1 MFTECPECSTAFRV
15 TPQVLKQAG
24 GRVRCGGCGN
34 AFSAID
40 HLSEEP
46 PVADDKNDGRPT
58 DDKFAETSRQLL
70 KTLDELAGPDE
81 VRIEDTGFEWRVLEA
96 NEDITETPPA
106 PNSQESLDLDDPEQ
120 DPQEEQRYDDN
131 TPLPDEFGD
140 EEEYQYTPPVPK
152 RRADDYDDTD
162 TTEFDEKQTDL
173 ALSEPEDWT
182 DLLDEVVDEGAAA
195 GNIPLEV
202 EEELAAIHSELSAK
216 EVPTAVEI
224 EDDSVPA
231 DIDSQF
237 EMQAEAMGIDI
248 SGIHETAKEQSGK
261 GEAKQEEAP
270 VDDAEEND
278 LTDEVPLL
286 DEDKEEIAADSEI
299 EPEDEVI
306 AAEADTDQQDKD
318 VAAEDKIDQLDGE
331 TAANASTEDDEAEQ
345 EHSGEDVEP
354 AEEILAAVESAEEL
368 ESTGEFEA
376 KIEMAAKAL
385 VGEDESEEDDGKAG
399 SKDEM
404 TINDVIELSLEEDD
418 ESEIEADAESHEALG
433 NAEDEPELD
442 EIIISTTVSL
452 LDKDE
457 DTVGKG
463 EKIDFAATLI
473 GMDDPSKLF
482 DEESGEVETIIM
494 EGEFIHDSKE
504 TARLHAEAEAKK
516 RFKDAN
522 SLVDTY
528 AANRGMRGGRRR
540 TDPAGY
546 GVIAGTI
553 LLALLLGGQLIHA
566 YRETLSTYG
575 LFNQTIG
582 PVYRML
588 GNPVTPE
595 WDIKGWQFE
604 ATNGSVAE
612 ENEVL
617 TIVSR
622 IGNQSQQALPY
633 PLVHVSLT
641 DRYEEIIG
649 SRVLEPNEYLAGD
662 LDPSKPV
669 AFGEN
674 FTAVITIDEPSA
686 EATGFKLN
694 VCYRVSPTRVRCAIE
709 DFKN

>member
-40 HLSEEP
+40 HLTEEP
-46 PVADDKNDGRPT
+46 PGANNNINNPAGDDLQT
-58 DDKFAETSRQLL
+58 EDKFAQTSRQLL
-70 KTLDELAGPDE
+70 ETLDELAGPDE
-81 VRIEDTGFEWRVLEA
+81 VRIEDTGIEWRVLEGDEA
-96 NEDITETPPA
+96 KIDQQEKDVAADAAPTGGTSEDVEPA
-106 PNSQESLDLDDPEQ
+106 DAEASQESLDLDEPEQ
-120 DPQEEQRYDDN
+120 EPQEERRYDDN
-131 TPLPDEFGD
+131 TPLPDEFDD
-140 EEEYQYTPPVPK
+140 EEEYQYTPPEPK
-152 RRADDYDDTD
+152 RRAGDHDNTD
-162 TTEFDEKQTDL
+162 TTEFDEKQADL

-182 DLLDEVVDEGAAA
+182 DLLDEVVDEGAATGA
-195 GNIPLEV
+195 IPLEV

-216 EVPTAVEI
+216 EAPAAI
-224 EDDSVPA
+224 EPEEDPVPA

-248 SGIHETAKEQSGK
+248 SGIHETKKDWSDDNNAE
-261 GEAKQEEAP
+261 
-270 VDDAEEND
+270 DDATLGDDLDEND

-286 DEDKEEIAADSEI
+286 DEEEEVSVEAEIADEADGIAADAEI
-299 EPEDEVI
+299 DREDSAEDYEAIEKEV
-306 AAEADTDQQDKD
+306 AEAD
-318 VAAEDKIDQLDGE
+318 
-331 TAANASTEDDEAEQ
+331 
-345 EHSGEDVEP
+345 
-354 AEEILAAVESAEEL
+354 L

-376 KIEMAAKAL
+376 KIDIAAKAL
-385 VGEDESEEDDGKAG
+385 EGEEVEEEIAAHAEDK
-399 SKDEM
+399 SEM
-404 TINDVIELSLEEDD
+404 TLDEVFELSLEDVEEFAAAADIDEDDKDVADEIVPADAAESESEDD
-418 ESEIEADAESHEALG
+418 EIDITATGS
-433 NAEDEPELD
+433 
-442 EIIISTTVSL
+442 V
-452 LDKDE
+452 LDKDDE
-457 DTVGKG
+457 ATGKDQ
-463 EKIDFAATLI
+463 KMDFAATLV
-473 GMDDPSKLF
+473 GMDDPSQLF
-482 DEESGEVETIIM
+482 DEDSDQVETIIM

-504 TARLHAEAEAKK
+504 TARLHAEKEAQK
-516 RFKDAN
+516 RFQDAS

-528 AANRGMRGGRRR
+528 AANRGVRGGRRR

-553 LLALLLGGQLIHA
+553 LLALLLGGQLMHA
-566 YRETLSTYG
+566 YRETLSTYD

-604 ATNGSVAE
+604 ATNGSVTDE
-612 ENEVL
+612 SEVL

-622 IGNQSQQALPY
+622 IGNKSQKPLPY

-662 LDPSKPV
+662 LDPSKPLV
-669 AFGEN
+669 FGEN

-686 EATGFKLN
+686 DATGFKLN
-694 VCYRVSPTRVRCAIE
+694 VCYRVGPTRVRCAIE
-709 DFKN
+709 DFKK